1 MLFCVARCKMIKC
14 QIIQDG
20 KVKDQIVQM
29 DGLVFCDNHGVE
41 RSNSIRTPIVDAELN
56 EWHYDHFGIMHQHYR
71 GKENNSGF
79 QAMHEVKP
87 ALMFTLATQG
97 FGSKSVYLEGR
108 NEHELFW
115 RKGNANV
122 CFISGEGGQ
131 QVNLNKNLSLDL
143 LSIVIPQQSIEK
155 LIEYNEEIFS

>member
-1 MLFCVARCKMIKC
+1 MIKC
-14 QIIQDG
+14 QTIQDG

-29 DGLVFCDNHGVE
+29 NGLVFCDNHGVE

-71 GKENNSGF
+71 GKEDNSGF
-79 QAMHEVKP
+79 QVMHDVKP
-87 ALMFTLATQG
+87 ALMFTLATHG
-97 FGSKSVYLEGR
+97 FGSKSVYQEGK

-115 RKGNANV
+115 HKGNANV

-131 QVNLNKNLSLDL
+131 QVNLNN
-143 LSIVIPQQSIEK
+143 
-155 LIEYNEEIFS
+155 